1 MMENAKKMFSA
12 EISEGIADE
21 FLRHCENRR
30 YLKWGAIEA
39 ALRCFMVLPPE
50 LQVAIMS
57 AEENVNVYA
66 ILTEGLVDAEIVR
79 ELDQLGP
86 AADEFLK
93 LLKQAK
99 QTTSRKRKT

>member
-12 EISEGIADE
+12 EISEGVADE
-21 FLRHCENRR
+21 FLRHCEQRR
-30 YLKWGAIEA
+30 YLKFGAIEG
-39 ALRCFMVLPPE
+39 ALKGFMVLPPE

-57 AEENVNVYA
+57 ADEDADIYA
-66 ILTEGLVDAEIVR
+66 ILMEGLVDAEIAR

-86 AADEFLK
+86 AADEFLR

-99 QTTSRKRKT
+99 RTTSGKRKT